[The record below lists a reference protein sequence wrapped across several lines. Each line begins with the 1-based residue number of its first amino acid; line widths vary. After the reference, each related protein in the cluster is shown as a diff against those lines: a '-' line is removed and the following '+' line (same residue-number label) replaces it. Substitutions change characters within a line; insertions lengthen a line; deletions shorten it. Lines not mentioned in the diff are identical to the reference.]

1 MIFGFFR
8 KHHTKKEPE
17 REFVTKIG
25 NIELKIIRNFTINSK
40 ITLSEEELKKI
51 SEIISEEKSKNSKNC
66 GYIIAERICKEV
78 NRDKICSVDVEG
90 SKDGTKWVVKLSNIP
105 F

>member
-8 KHHTKKEPE
+8 KLNAKKESE
-17 REFVTKIG
+17 RELVRKIG
-25 NIELKIIRNFTINSK
+25 NIELKIIPNFAINSE
-40 ITLSEEELKKI
+40 ITISEEELKKI
-51 SEIISEEKSKNSKNC
+51 SEIISEEKSKPSKIC

-78 NRDKICSVDVEG
+78 NPDKFCSVDVEG
-90 SKDGTKWVVKLSNIP
+90 SKDGTKWVIKLSNIP